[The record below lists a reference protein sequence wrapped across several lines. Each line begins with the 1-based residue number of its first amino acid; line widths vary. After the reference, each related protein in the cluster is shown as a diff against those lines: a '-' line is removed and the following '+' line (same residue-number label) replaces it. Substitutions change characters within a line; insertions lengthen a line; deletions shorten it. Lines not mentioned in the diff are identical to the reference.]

1 MRPTRRDRKKAN
13 ACISSGMRQFDGS
26 QWLDAADLAALAGGD
41 VTTWTA
47 RQGVSPTQGTATKRP
62 TMNGSRRAVVF
73 DGVDDCLIGD
83 CGVTGY
89 EKATVLVFAERGTMA
104 TLGVLIEHT
113 AASYNQNGLQL
124 HQSATV
130 AQNMQAI
137 GSATLST
144 YRQGLISSPRG
155 VNGGALDRTAN
166 PDTIES
172 IWNGGIDATPYGRQV
187 DSTGGFGAGS
197 TFFGSQNNAALY
209 RFNAGIACI
218 LVFRSLLTYE
228 QMCAVAAKYR
238 KVWRF

>member
-1 MRPTRRDRKKAN
+1 
-13 ACISSGMRQFDGS
+13 MRQFDGS
-26 QWLDAADLAALAGGD
+26 QWLDAADLAALAGGN

-47 RQGVSPTQGTATKRP
+47 RQGVSPTQGSAAKRP
-62 TMNGSRRAVVF
+62 TMNASRRAVVF
-73 DGVDDCLIGD
+73 DGVDDCLVGD
-83 CGVTGY
+83 CAVAGF
-89 EKATVLVFAERGTMA
+89 EKATALVFAEKGTQSSFGILLE
-104 TLGVLIEHT
+104 TTT
-113 AASYNQNGLQL
+113 AAFNQNGLQIYQNDPPHENL
-124 HQSATV
+124 QAT
-130 AQNMQAI
+130 

-144 YRQGLISSPRG
+144 FRKGLISSPRG
-155 VNGGALDRTAN
+155 VNGGACNRTAN

-187 DSTGGFGAGS
+187 DSTGGFKAGS
-197 TFFGSQNNAALY
+197 TYYGSRNNGGSN